1 MAQDDDDEVEE
12 VTAAAA
18 EPIEVGMSD
27 EDSPETAPSR
37 RADDFPAG
45 RGRGRGRGR
54 RPRSWARPRPWSC
67 ARPAALRRRRRCL
80 R

>member
-1 MAQDDDDEVEE
+1 M
-12 VTAAAA
+12 TAAAA

-37 RADDFPAG
+37 PADDFPAAAAAAAAAVVVVAAAVG
-45 RGRGRGRGR
+45 AAR
-54 RPRSWARPRPWSC
+54 RLLR
-67 ARPAALRRRRRCL
+67 RRRRRCL